1 MFYHDTHLEI
11 FSYSSFYIKQKEFAL
26 TITKLKS
33 ILLKMAPR
41 KRMSK
46 IGKTGCL
53 FWLFILL
60 VIIVIFVYKGKGNFK
75 ETFSFNKIK
84 GIKEALEKPRKE
96 TEIQEENKLEL
107 AETEEKRDEYVK
119 QEKTGDETR
128 LTDSGEKVIKEPY
141 KSEDMETK
149 SSDEIVKTTQRPE
162 SHVKKKTATK
172 SELKTKKLTASL
184 YFVKIN
190 KEYGMVSPI
199 PVTRTIEYK
208 DSPITRTIESLLRG
222 PTVTERQRGITS
234 FIPDDT
240 DLISAHISGGHLI
253 LNFTHKFEEN
263 YTGRDAI
270 LLELSQ
276 VLLTSFNFNQ
286 VTKLSILIE
295 GQHKRYIT
303 GEGIPLKEVYT
314 KQDLTE
320 FKHL

>member
-33 ILLKMAPR
+33 ILLKMASG

-96 TEIQEENKLEL
+96 TEIQEE
-107 AETEEKRDEYVK
+107 KRDEYVK

-128 LTDSGEKVIKEPY
+128 LTGSGEKIIKESDKP
-141 KSEDMETK
+141 ENMETK
-149 SSDEIVKTTQRPE
+149 NSDEIVKTTQRPE

-172 SELKTKKLTASL
+172 SELKTKKLTTSL

-190 KEYGMVSPI
+190 KEDGMVSPI
-199 PVTRTIEYK
+199 PITRTIEYK

-240 DLISAHISGGHLI
+240 DLISAHISGGHLT

-276 VLLTSFNFNQ
+276 VLLTSFDFNQ